1 MNVIEGISDE
11 NVLDLKAS
19 KYDEDGNF
27 IELNKGSTG
36 LFYFTGS
43 MNANSA
49 LEWNNGDMI
58 VSFDYEIVEAEEEQ
72 ETQIYINDDEEDI
85 TIDVLGNSDEL
96 EIKNGL

>member
-1 MNVIEGISDE
+1 
-11 NVLDLKAS
+11 
-19 KYDEDGNF
+19 
-27 IELNKGSTG
+27 
-36 LFYFTGS
+36 